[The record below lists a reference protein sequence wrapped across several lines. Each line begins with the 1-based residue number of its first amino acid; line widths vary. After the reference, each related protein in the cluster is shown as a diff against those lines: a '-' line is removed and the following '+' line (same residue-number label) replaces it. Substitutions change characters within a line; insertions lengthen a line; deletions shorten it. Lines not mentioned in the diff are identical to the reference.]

1 MKAENHIQYTLNPDI
16 DRIKWDQCVRNSGN
30 SLIYAHSFYLDR
42 MAVHWDA
49 LVLDDYRAVMPLP
62 WKSKFGIRYLYQPFL
77 TAQLG
82 IFGEYPPEINAG
94 NFIAAIPAVFKL
106 TEMPLNYGNWHG
118 LSDTRIRSRE
128 NFILDLNKSYE
139 DLVTRYSENTRRNVK
154 KAYHAGCSVMEE
166 PGAEAVI
173 GLALDRMKEQDRNIR
188 ENVERFRSLYKDL
201 QEKNLTR
208 TLGIQKGGRLLSSG
222 VFFVSGRRAYYIL
235 VGNHPDSRVT
245 GASHALIDAFIRA
258 NAGTDLVLDFEGS
271 DIPGLAAFY
280 QGFGAQSQP
289 YPFLQINRLPFIL
302 RWLK

>member
-1 MKAENHIQYTLNPDI
+1 MKAENRIQYTRNPDI
-16 DRIKWDQCVRNSGN
+16 DRIKWDQCIHKSGN

-42 MAVHWDA
+42 MAAHWDA

-82 IFGEYPPEINAG
+82 IFGDYSPEINTG

-106 TEMPLNYGNWHG
+106 AELPLNYGNWHD

-128 NFILDLNKSYE
+128 NLILELNNPYE
-139 DLVTRYSENTRRNVK
+139 DLVTRYSENTRRNIK
-154 KAYHAGCSVMEE
+154 KAYQAGCSVIEE

-173 GLALDRMKEQDRNIR
+173 GLALDRMKKQDRNIR
-188 ENVERFRSLYKDL
+188 ENVKRFRSLYKDL
-201 QEKNLTR
+201 EEKNQTR
-208 TLGIQKGGRLLSSG
+208 TLGIQKEGRLLSSG
-222 VFFVSGRRAYYIL
+222 VFFVSGKRAYYIL
-235 VGNHPDSRVT
+235 VGNHPDSRVA

-271 DIPGLAAFY
+271 DIPGLASFY

-289 YPFLQINRLPFIL
+289 YPFLQINRLPFYL